1 MYEKIWETIKQFDR
15 IIIHRH
21 ISPDPDAM
29 GSQLG
34 LARLIKANCP
44 HKWVKCVGYSE
55 PSLSW
60 IGTMDEVYNDEY
72 EGALVIVLD
81 TANSPRIDD
90 SRWKN
95 ANTLIKI
102 DHHPDVDDYGDINL
116 VDTKSAATCE
126 IIMHMYRH
134 LKEAHN
140 LVLPEDA
147 ALALYAGIVADS
159 GRFLYDSTTSKT
171 LETVQDL
178 YEIGIDRNQIHN
190 DLYKRSLNVVQAEGY
205 VLSHFKTSDGIIY
218 VKMDQPT
225 QKSFKLTT
233 GTRAALV
240 SALANIDGFQI
251 WVFFFE
257 NEDGQIRANI
267 RSRGPQI
274 NHIAAKFSGGGHPK
288 ASGAML
294 QTWEECDQLIAALND
309 L

>member
-1 MYEKIWETIKQFDR
+1 MYEKIWETIKQFDK

-34 LARLIKANCP
+34 LARIIKENYP
-44 HKWVKCVGYSE
+44 EKWVKCVGYSE

-72 EGALVIVLD
+72 EGALVIVTD

-95 ANTLIKI
+95 GHTIIKI
-102 DHHPDVDDYGDINL
+102 DHHPDVDAYGDINL
-116 VDTKSAATCE
+116 VDTKSAAASE

-134 LKEAHN
+134 LKDKYQLTLPKEAA
-140 LVLPEDA
+140 A
-147 ALALYAGIVADS
+147 ALYGGIIADS
-159 GRFLYDSTTSKT
+159 GRFLYDSTTSNT
-171 LETVQDL
+171 LDVVRDL
-178 YEIGIDRNQIHN
+178 YEMGIDRDLIHN
-190 DLYKRSLNVVQAEGY
+190 ELYKRRMNVVQAEGY
-205 VLSHFKTSDGIIY
+205 VLSNFQTTKNIIH
-218 VKMDQPT
+218 VKMDQAT
-225 QKSFKLTT
+225 QKSFNLTT

-240 SALANIDGFQI
+240 STLANIEGFDI
-251 WVFFFE
+251 WVLFFE

-274 NHIAAKFSGGGHPK
+274 NQVAARFDGGGHPK

-294 QTWEECDQLIAALND
+294 KTWESCDQLIDALCE